1 MGSILPYA
9 KFMLLVNAEPS
20 QVDPAAPNAVSWTV
34 TVWILGQLTGLLG
47 LAAPPPPPISHSK
60 KPCARLPKQTLEPNA
75 PLVNS
80 AAAAEAAAAVEESP
94 AAKVTGNY

>member
-1 MGSILPYA
+1 MCSILPYA
-9 KFMLLVNAEPS
+9 KFMLLVNAGPN
-20 QVDPAAPNAVSWTV
+20 QVDPAALNAVPWTV

-47 LAAPPPPPISHSK
+47 PAAPPISHSK
-60 KPCARLPKQTLEPNA
+60 KPCACLPKQTLEPNA

-80 AAAAEAAAAVEESP
+80 AAVAEAAAAVEESP